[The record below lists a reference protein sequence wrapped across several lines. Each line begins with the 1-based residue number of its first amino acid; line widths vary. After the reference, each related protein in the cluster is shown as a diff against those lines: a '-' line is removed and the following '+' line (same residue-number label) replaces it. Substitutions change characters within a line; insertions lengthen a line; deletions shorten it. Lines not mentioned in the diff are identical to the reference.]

1 MKVFQ
6 IVDNF
11 CYKDITA
18 LSEKTDLTKIVAL
31 HWVETPDYVF
41 AGWGFDET
49 KEGNERFIQPEPP
62 EGWAYNAATGTF
74 YPVDMGPPKIEETT
88 EEKVL
93 RLEAE
98 NNLLKAQVT
107 ALADNQ
113 EFLED
118 CLIEVG
124 QVIYA

>member
-1 MKVFQ
+1 M
-6 IVDNF
+6 
-11 CYKDITA
+11 
-18 LSEKTDLTKIVAL
+18 
-31 HWVETPDYVF
+31 
-41 AGWGFDET
+41 
-49 KEGNERFIQPEPP
+49 
-62 EGWAYNAATGTF
+62 TF
-74 YPVDMGPPKIEETT
+74 YPVDMGPHKIEETT

-98 NNLLKAQVT
+98 NTLLRAQVT